1 MTDPATISKL
11 ATEALAF
18 LAPHTPWLADKLG
31 GEALSQ
37 AVRETWDLVKHKLTS
52 SQEGKEALHQLEA
65 APSPE
70 AAVESLKPPL
80 LAALQS
86 DPDFAAQLSR
96 LVIVGSDNQVAA
108 GPGIKQAKVTG
119 SSNVNISIG

>member
-18 LAPHTPWLADKLG
+18 LAPHAPWLADKLG
-31 GEALSQ
+31 GAALSQ
-37 AVRETWDLVKHKLTS
+37 AVREAWDLVKSKLTS
-52 SQEGKEALHQLEA
+52 SQEGKEALHQLES

-70 AAVESLKPPL
+70 AAAESLKPPL

-96 LVIVGSDNQVAA
+96 LVITGSDNQVAV
-108 GPGIKQAKVTG
+108 GDNNKQAKVTG
-119 SSNVNISIG
+119 SSKVNISIG